1 MTPAQEALVD
11 GAVLDAVS
19 IEEGTP
25 PAGRRERSPR
35 RAARPPGTGF
45 FRLREDIPDRLRRP
59 LVMGSIVVP
68 LLVWTVLSATH
79 AVKPL
84 FLPSPMSVVR
94 AGWDLAA
101 SGLLWSDAS
110 ATLTRIGISFALVVL
125 ISVPLGLAMG
135 TFASLRAVFE
145 PMISFFRYMPAPAFI
160 PLLIMWLGF
169 GESAKVTL
177 LFIGTVFFNT
187 VMSADVAAHV
197 PKELINASYTLG
209 ARRWAV
215 VRKVVVPHSVPGLVN
230 AMRVN
235 IAATTNLVVVAELIA
250 AQEGLGYRITR
261 AQRFLQT
268 DQIFAVLIVIGAIGV
283 MFDVGFRLL
292 RNWVAPWA
300 R

>member
-1 MTPAQEALVD
+1 MTPAQEAMLAD
-11 GAVLDAVS
+11 RAVLDPPMPDKSGPA
-19 IEEGTP
+19 TP
-25 PAGRRERSPR
+25 RPR
-35 RAARPPGTGF
+35 RPVRPPGTGF
-45 FRLREDIPDRLRRP
+45 LRLREDIPDRIRRP
-59 LVMGSIVVP
+59 LVVASIVAP
-68 LLVWTVLSATH
+68 LLLWEVLTATR

-84 FLPSPMSVVR
+84 FLPSPASVIR
-94 AGWDLAA
+94 ALGDLAS
-101 SGLLWSDAS
+101 SGLLWSDAQ

-135 TFASLRAVFE
+135 SFGSLRAIIE
-145 PMISFFRYMPAPAFI
+145 PMVSFFRYMPAPAFI
-160 PLLIMWLGF
+160 PLLIVWLGF
-169 GESAKVTL
+169 GESAKITL
-177 LFIGTVFFNT
+177 LVIGTVFFNT
-187 VMSADVAAHV
+187 VMSADVAAQV

-215 VRKVVVPHSVPGLVN
+215 VRKVIVPHSIPGLIN

-268 DQIFAVLIVIGAIGV
+268 DQIFAVLIVIGIIGITI
-283 MFDVGFRLL
+283 DVGFRLL
-292 RNWVAPWA
+292 RNAVSPWA

>member
-1 MTPAQEALVD
+1 MTPAQQALLAD
-11 GAVLDAVS
+11 RAVLDP
-19 IEEGTP
+19 P
-25 PAGRRERSPR
+25 PAGDPRPPR
-35 RAARPPGTGF
+35 RRRARRPARPPGTGF
-45 FRLREDIPDRLRRP
+45 LRLREDIPDRLRRP
-59 LVMGSIVVP
+59 LVVASILVP
-68 LLVWTVLSATH
+68 LVLWQVLTATH

-84 FLPSPMSVVR
+84 FLPSPGSVIQ
-94 AGWDLAA
+94 AAWDLAS
-101 SGLLWSDAS
+101 SGLLWTDAS
-110 ATLTRIGISFALVVL
+110 ATLTRIAISFVLVVL
-125 ISVPLGLAMG
+125 VSVPLGLAMG
-135 TFASLRAVFE
+135 SFPSLRAVFE

-160 PLLIMWLGF
+160 PLLIVWLGF
-169 GESAKVTL
+169 GESAKITL

-187 VMSADVAAHV
+187 VMSADVAAQV

-215 VRKVVVPHSVPGLVN
+215 VRKVIVPYSVPGLIN

-268 DQIFAVLIVIGAIGV
+268 DQIFAVLIVIGIIGITI
-283 MFDVGFRLL
+283 DVGFRLL
-292 RNWVAPWA
+292 RNTVSPWA

>member
-1 MTPAQEALVD
+1 MTPAQQALLAD
-11 GAVLDAVS
+11 RAVLDARPEDG
-19 IEEGTP
+19 IEVV
-25 PAGRRERSPR
+25 RR
-35 RAARPPGTGF
+35 RARRPARPPATGF
-45 FRLREDIPDRLRRP
+45 FRLREPIPDRLRRP
-59 LVMGSIVVP
+59 LVVGSVIVP
-68 LLVWTVLSATH
+68 LLLWEVITATH

-84 FLPSPMSVVR
+84 FLPSPASVIR
-94 AGWDLAA
+94 ALRDLAT
-101 SGLLWSDAS
+101 SGLLWTDAQ
-110 ATLTRIGISFALVVL
+110 ATLTRIGISFALVVVV
-125 ISVPLGLAMG
+125 SVPLGLAMG
-135 TFASLRAVFE
+135 SFPSLRAIFE

-160 PLLIMWLGF
+160 PLLIVWLGF
-169 GESAKVTL
+169 GESAKITL

-187 VMSADVAAHV
+187 VMSADVAAQV

-215 VRKVVVPHSVPGLVN
+215 VRKVIVPHSIPGLVN

-268 DQIFAVLIVIGAIGV
+268 DQIFAVLIVIGIIGIT
-283 MFDVGFRLL
+283 FDVGFRLL
-292 RNWVAPWA
+292 RNAVAPWA

>member
-1 MTPAQEALVD
+1 MTPAQQTLLTDRAVVD
-11 GAVLDAVS
+11 PPLT
-19 IEEGTP
+19 EGSP
-25 PAGRRERSPR
+25 PIRRRPR

-59 LVMGSIVVP
+59 LVVASILVP
-68 LLVWTVLSATH
+68 LLLWEVLTATH

-84 FLPSPMSVVR
+84 FLPSPASVVR
-94 AGWDLAA
+94 AFWDLAS
-101 SGLLWSDAS
+101 SGLLWSDAQ

-125 ISVPLGLAMG
+125 VSVPLGLAMG
-135 TFASLRAVFE
+135 TFPSLRAVFE

-160 PLLIMWLGF
+160 PLLIVWLGF
-169 GESAKVTL
+169 GESAKITL

-187 VMSADVAAHV
+187 VMSADVAAQV

-209 ARRWAV
+209 ARRLAV
-215 VRKVVVPHSVPGLVN
+215 VRKVIVPHSIPGLIN

-268 DQIFAVLIVIGAIGV
+268 DQIFAVLIVIGIIGITI
-283 MFDVGFRLL
+283 DVGFRLL
-292 RNWVAPWA
+292 RNRLAPWA